1 MGMQKIIPS
10 LWFDRTA
17 GEAAEFYASLF
28 PHTTIAHTSSYPSEG
43 VGERQRA
50 FAGEL
55 LTAELEID
63 GFAITLINADA
74 SFRPNQALSFL
85 VHFDP
90 ARDPE
95 AREHLD
101 DLWAGLL
108 DDGVVHMPLD
118 EYPFSERYG
127 WIEDRFG
134 VSWQLMLTNPAASP
148 QPFLTPDFLFGGAMQ
163 DRAEEALE
171 FYTSLFADAGVG
183 SIRRYPQQSGPAAS
197 GAVMFAEFRREGQA
211 FAAMDSVVENSDD
224 FTPGFSF
231 QVMCADQDEI
241 GRLWAALSSVPEAE
255 QCGWCVDRFGVSWQ
269 IVPADLPALLST
281 PESYQ
286 AMLAMKKIVIA
297 DL

>member
-1 MGMQKIIPS
+1 MGMQNIIPS

-17 GEAAEFYASLF
+17 GEAAAFYSSLF
-28 PHTTIAHTSSYPSEG
+28 PNARVVRTSSYPTDAA
-43 VGERQRA
+43 GERQQA

-55 LTAELEID
+55 LSAEVEID

-85 VHFDP
+85 VNFDP
-90 ARDPE
+90 SRDPE

-108 DDGVVHMPLD
+108 VGGVVHMPLD

-134 VSWQLMLTNPAASP
+134 VSWQLMLTSAAGEP
-148 QPFLTPDFLFGGAMQ
+148 RPFLIPDFLFGGAMQ
-163 DRAEEALE
+163 DRAEEAVE
-171 FYTSLFADAGVG
+171 FYTSLFSDAEPGVLM
-183 SIRRYPQQSGPAAS
+183 RYPQPSGPAAT
-197 GAVMFAEFRREGQA
+197 GAVMFADFRLEGQW
-211 FAAMDSVVENSDD
+211 FAAMDSVVEGSDA
-224 FTPGFSF
+224 FTPGFSL
-231 QVMCADQDEI
+231 QVLCADQREI
-241 GRLWAALSSVPEAE
+241 DRLWAALSYVPEAE

-269 IVPADLPALLST
+269 IVPANLPTLLST